1 MIPILNEKQM
11 RNNTVNRGTVSFRSG
26 LESRHVLGQR
36 LDATSY
42 ADATAR
48 VINWAKN
55 RESRY
60 VCLANVHVMM
70 EAWDSP
76 EFRRIINSG
85 DLITADGVPLVWALR
100 LLGVTSAQRVYGPDL
115 TWQVCEA
122 AEQAGVSI
130 ALYGGTPES
139 LKVFVEV
146 LGERFPDLIVRCAI
160 SPPFR
165 PLSEEEDTAYT
176 KQLAE
181 SGAQVL
187 FVGIG
192 CPKQEIWMSKH
203 KNRLHMPV
211 LGVGAA
217 FDFHTGCVR
226 QAPSWMQRAGL
237 EWLFRFMMEPKR
249 LWKRYAWHNPRF
261 VLLFGIQYLKHLFFA
276 KQS

>member
-1 MIPILNEKQM
+1 MN
-11 RNNTVNRGTVSFRSG
+11 NNTVNTEMAASRSD
-26 LESRHVLGQR
+26 LEYRHVLGQR

-42 ADATAR
+42 TDATER
-48 VINWAKN
+48 VLEWAKQG
-55 RESRY
+55 ESKY
-60 VCLANVHVMM
+60 VCVTNVHVVM
-70 EAWDSP
+70 EGWDSA
-76 EFRRIINSG
+76 EFREVINSG

-100 LLGVTSAQRVYGPDL
+100 LLGVKSAQRVYGPDL

-122 AEQAGVSI
+122 AQRVGVSI

-146 LGERFPDLIVRCAI
+146 LEARFPNLEVGCAI

-165 PLSEEEDTAYT
+165 PLTEEEDAVDT

-181 SGAQVL
+181 SGAQIL

-192 CPKQEIWMSKH
+192 CPKQELWMSKH
-203 KNRLHMPV
+203 KGRLNMPM

-217 FDFHTGCVR
+217 FDFHAGCVR
-226 QAPSWMQRAGL
+226 QAPGWMQQVGL
-237 EWLFRFMMEPKR
+237 EWFFRFLMEPKR

-261 VLLFGIQYLKHLFFA
+261 VLFFGLQYLKYLFSA
-276 KQS
+276 KSS